1 VELCRLQLPGREN
14 RWREASFVT
23 MPALVETLATVLQP
37 YLNMPFAF
45 FGHSMGALIAFELAR
60 YLRRETAALPAQ
72 LFASG
77 RWAPHWPAPDAPLYQ
92 LPEAEFI
99 TALRQRYDNI
109 PDAVINDPELLAL
122 YLPLLRADVT
132 LLDTY
137 LYTPDQPLACP
148 LLVCGGM
155 DDGRVPRAALEAWAE
170 HTTCPLRVQQ
180 FPGGHFYL
188 QRQSAR
194 SALLQVFSQELML
207 LTSRL

>member
-1 VELCRLQLPGREN
+1 
-14 RWREASFVT
+14 
-23 MPALVETLATVLQP
+23 MPALVEMLAAVLRP
-37 YLNMPFAF
+37 YLDIPFAF
-45 FGHSMGALIAFELAR
+45 FGHSMGALIAFELTR
-60 YLRRETAALPAQ
+60 YLRRQATAFPAQ

-109 PDAVINDPELLAL
+109 PDVVVNDPELLAL

-148 LLVCGGM
+148 LLACSGV

-170 HTTCPLRVQQ
+170 HTTHPLRVQQ

-188 QRQSAR
+188 QRPSVR
-194 SALLQVFSQELML
+194 SALLQVLSQELVL
-207 LTSRL
+207 LTSRM